1 MERHEEIRGKR
12 REEKHLRGEPHPM
25 WVDRKLESGETSG
38 DEREEKR
45 RRKTGERRR
54 DWAWE
59 GRERNAY
66 MNSERKRKL

>member
-1 MERHEEIRGKR
+1 
-12 REEKHLRGEPHPM
+12 M